1 MNTKLKLYDLMPLL
15 VVLAVCLIALSLISF
30 PLWVNLTIAGLSVG
44 IMIFLMASGLTLIF
58 GMMDVLNFA
67 HAALITL
74 AGYITASVYFYL
86 PGWVT
91 SDSLALNILVIAMAA
106 LASIIVTGILGFLT
120 ERIIIR
126 PVYGSHLKQVLVTT
140 GVLIIIQQLAIAIWG
155 ADLVYVPQPGELKK
169 VITFGQIFI
178 ENYRLLICLTG
189 LVLFAGMVWLLERT
203 RIGLLVRAAVEDRE
217 AVESLGYEAKYL
229 FVGVFAVGS
238 ALAGLGGTFW
248 SIYQEVVFPD
258 AGLQIMIMVFS
269 VIIIGGLGSVTGC
282 FVASILLGL
291 LMNYV
296 GFLVPG
302 AVVACGLILLLAVL
316 IWRPHGFY
324 PVVVRR

>member
-1 MNTKLKLYDLMPLL
+1 MNSKLKLYNLLPIL
-15 VVLAVCLIALSLISF
+15 VVLAVCLGALTLISF

-74 AGYITASVYFYL
+74 AGYITASVYGYL
-86 PGWVT
+86 DGWVT
-91 SDSLALNILVIAMAA
+91 SDSLLLNILVIVVAA
-106 LASIIVTGILGFLT
+106 AASIVVTGILGLLT
-120 ERIIIR
+120 ERVIIR

-155 ADLVYVPQPGELKK
+155 ADLVHVPQPGQLKN

-178 ENYRLLICLTG
+178 DNYRVLICVTG
-189 LVLFAGMVWLLERT
+189 LAVFAGMVWLLERT
-203 RIGLLVRAAVEDRE
+203 RLGLLVRAAVEDRE

-238 ALAGLGGTFW
+238 ALAGLGGTLW

-269 VIIIGGLGSVTGC
+269 VIIIGGLGSITGC

-316 IWRPHGFY
+316 IWRPNGFY
-324 PVVVRR
+324 PVVVRQ